1 MPDLRTRRLPLL
13 LATAAVIAAGLAI
26 RLAPLGWPPM
36 VVKYAGSILWGAMV
50 YGLVAFLRPA
60 AETHRLVAVAGL
72 IAVAVELFRL
82 VHAPWL
88 DAFRLTLPGQLL
100 LGRIFSVWNL
110 LAYAAGIAAA
120 AGLDAAAR
128 RA

>member
-1 MPDLRTRRLPLL
+1 
-13 LATAAVIAAGLAI
+13 
-26 RLAPLGWPPM
+26 M

-60 AETHRLVAVAGL
+60 AETGRLVALAGL

-82 VHAPWL
+82 IHAPWL

-100 LGRIFSVWNL
+100 LGRLFSVWNM